1 MYLNPDSHQDRF
13 SDDAFGN
20 LQRWFSTPTEIY
32 ISLCAIDGDET
43 WSARKAKGAE
53 DNINLIVARINL
65 KVAKLREAGMIWGAD
80 VQKLQSALRALSPIA
95 KMMKPA
101 KGQKDM
107 LIVSGQTH
115 AVKAKAKVRVA
126 QGEK

>member
-1 MYLNPDSHQDRF
+1 MYRNC
-13 SDDAFGN
+13 
-20 LQRWFSTPTEIY
+20 
-32 ISLCAIDGDET
+32 SLHSEL
-43 WSARKAKGAE
+43 SAR
-53 DNINLIVARINL
+53 L
-65 KVAKLREAGMIWGAD
+65 
-80 VQKLQSALRALSPIA
+80 A
-95 KMMKPA
+95 KMMKNPD